1 MGGHRL
7 WLKDFAKAVQ
17 EKSDG
22 RLEIE
27 IFEAGSKYKDSEAAV
42 AVEQGAIDIAIPQY
56 QLISR
61 FVPESDF
68 EQLPMLYGMGR
79 EEI

>member
-1 MGGHRL
+1 M
-7 WLKDFAKAVQ
+7 
-17 EKSDG
+17 
-22 RLEIE
+22 
-27 IFEAGSKYKDSEAAV
+27 
-42 AVEQGAIDIAIPQY
+42 AVEQGAIDIAISQY

>member
-1 MGGHRL
+1 M
-7 WLKDFAKAVQ
+7 
-17 EKSDG
+17 
-22 RLEIE
+22 
-27 IFEAGSKYKDSEAAV
+27 FEAGSKYKDSEAAV